1 MEQARRDR
9 YLTALGVVRYRP
21 RPPARAVAAPPD
33 APAGSAIEVLVA
45 PERPAALLAQWP
57 PSESPCPAP
66 LPVVPPPVAPG
77 SMAPGAPAGD
87 AEQLLPP
94 LRLACWRPAPDLL
107 VLDAQPPGGLP
118 NRDQLTLLGNILA
131 AIGRRPATLSAAEFI
146 DWPLLPGG
154 DCFLTAAR
162 EALALFL
169 RGRQSQSSFAWLLV
183 LGEPAWR
190 FFADAARAGQLL
202 AVAGGAVQAI
212 LAPGL
217 AEMLAN
223 PACKAQTWQ
232 AIRFLVAERE

>member
-1 MEQARRDR
+1 MDQARRDR

-21 RPPARAVAAPPD
+21 RPPARAVAAPVDEPV
-33 APAGSAIEVLVA
+33 GSAIEVPAV
-45 PERPAALLAQWP
+45 PEGPAALLAQLQ
-57 PSESPCPAP
+57 PSDPPCPAP
-66 LPVVPPPVAPG
+66 LPVAPG
-77 SMAPGAPAGD
+77 SIAPGAPVGD

-118 NRDQLTLLGNILA
+118 NRDQLTLLGNILT
-131 AIGRRPATLSAAEFI
+131 AIGRRPGTLSAAEFI

-154 DCFLTAAR
+154 DCSLAGAR

-169 RGRQSQSSFAWLLV
+169 HGRQSQSSFAWLLV
-183 LGEPAWR
+183 LGEPAWQ